1 MKTLMDVPTLRDRM
15 TSGARTVVLD
25 VRWALGDRDGHKHY
39 LEGHIPGAVFV
50 DLETGL
56 AAPGSHGLGRHPLPE
71 AAAFEE
77 SAREWGINRDDT
89 VVVYDD
95 AGGQSAARL
104 WWLLRDGGFDRV
116 FLLDGGLSAWRQEG
130 LELER
135 GEELPCLGNV
145 QLEPGNMPVLLLDD
159 VAGFV
164 ADGVLLDAR
173 VCERYRGEN
182 EPVDPKAGHIP
193 GALSAPTAANLD
205 TDGRFLPADRLAA
218 RFRSVGVQAGK
229 PVAVYCGSGVSAAHE
244 IAALAEAGIA
254 AALFPGSW
262 SQWSQLGRPAATG
275 GEPYGAPGGE
285 SAPGETRSHADSKL
299 AG

>member
-25 VRWALGDRDGHKHY
+25 VRWTLGDRDGRKHY
-39 LEGHIPGAVFV
+39 REGHVPGAVFV

-56 AAPGSHGLGRHPLPE
+56 AAPGGHGLGRHPLPE
-71 AAAFEE
+71 PAAFEE

-104 WWLLRDGGFDRV
+104 WWLLRDGGFESV
-116 FLLDGGLSAWRQEG
+116 FLLDGGLAAWRQEG

-135 GEELPCLGNV
+135 GEEQPCLGNV
-145 QLEPGNMPVLLLDD
+145 HLEPGHMEVLLLDD
-159 VAGFV
+159 VAGFA

-173 VCERYRGEN
+173 AGERYRGES

-193 GALSAPTAANLD
+193 GALSAPTTGNLGA
-205 TDGRFLPADRLAA
+205 DGRFLTADELAA
-218 RFRSVGVQAGK
+218 RFHGIGVRADQ

-275 GEPYGAPGGE
+275 DEPYGKRADEPAPADG
-285 SAPGETRSHADSKL
+285 RSHADSKL